1 MRPWIEAIA
10 CAAFCLLA
18 FVGGAFALGEQ
29 SDGVLSTRADD
40 HAYLEPIE
48 GLTADQRF
56 RFKRGRVG
64 FFARWVVFPSLA
76 GEWGLGPLFNA
87 EACADC
93 HVNGGRA
100 APPAGPDEV
109 PVATLARVSIPG
121 KSEHGGPSPDPRYGG
136 QIQTLGLMGVDPRA
150 HGHGERVRPEADVNI
165 RWVEHAFTYPDGTTV
180 SLRAPELEV
189 AALEYGDLSP
199 DAAFGLRH
207 AQPIFGLGLLEAVPD
222 EAILVLE
229 ARQAAWDLAGRANRV
244 WNIRAGEHQIGRFGW
259 KANQPTVRQQIETA
273 FHEDI
278 GVTSETFAK
287 ENCTAVQMDCLSQPP
302 GNQPELIAQDAANLE
317 LWTLALAVP
326 APRETEAPDVQRG
339 KALFAETGCAACHR
353 MELQT
358 GDHPLLPQLGGRRI
372 EAYTDLLVHD
382 MGPGLCNGMQ
392 DYLAGPC
399 DWRTQPLWGLGLAA
413 VVAAEA
419 YLHDG
424 RARTIEEA
432 ILWHGGEARKARD
445 RFAGAPKN
453 DRSAL
458 LRFLGSL

>member
-1 MRPWIEAIA
+1 MRPRIAAIA
-10 CAAFCLLA
+10 CAALCSLA
-18 FVGGAFALGEQ
+18 LTGGALALGEQ
-29 SDGVLSTRADD
+29 SRGVLTERADER
-40 HAYLEPIE
+40 AYLEPVE

-56 RFKRGRVG
+56 RFERGRVG
-64 FFARWVVFPSLA
+64 FFARWVVMPSLA

-109 PVATLARVSIPG
+109 PMATLVRVSIPG
-121 KSEHGGPSPDPRYGG
+121 KAENGGPRPDPRYGG
-136 QIQTLGLMGVDPRA
+136 QIQTLGLMGLDPRA

-165 RWVEHAFTYPDGTTV
+165 QWVERAFTYPDGSSV
-180 SLRAPELEV
+180 SLRAPKLEV
-189 AALEYGDLSP
+189 ASLEYGELAP
-199 DAAFGLRH
+199 EAAFGLRH
-207 AQPIFGLGLLEAVPD
+207 AQPVFGLGLLEAVPD
-222 EAILVLE
+222 AAILELE
-229 ARQAAWDLAGRANRV
+229 ARQADWGLAGRANRV
-244 WNIRAGEHQIGRFGW
+244 WDIGAAQHRIGRFGW
-259 KANQPTVRQQIETA
+259 KANQPSIRQQIETA
-273 FHEDI
+273 FHQDI
-278 GVTSETFAK
+278 GVTSDTFAA
-287 ENCTAVQMDCLSQPP
+287 ENCTAVQRDCLSQPP

-326 APRETEAPDVQRG
+326 TPRESDAPEVRRG
-339 KALFAETGCAACHR
+339 KALFDEIGCAGCHR
-353 MELQT
+353 PELQT
-358 GDHPLLPQLGGRRI
+358 GEHPLLPQLGGRRI

-392 DYLAGPC
+392 DFLAGPC

-445 RFAGAPKN
+445 SFTGASAS
-453 DRSAL
+453 DRSAV